1 MDKFPRSDKSPLP
14 SSEQREVALDERDIL
29 DLHHDLL
36 EAAENLNAFAT
47 PGKHERTAI
56 RIPLDN
62 EVLNQTT
69 AGKWQFYTSLSAAY
83 FKDDDIESLGM
94 TFTTPQVY
102 DSIDVRLAAENYWN
116 VTPNGMSG
124 PITSFRNEQLL
135 RLIDAKTAHNTGTID
150 LIRRLPTLRAGE
162 FPAALM
168 DMLEPLAKI
177 NTDIRTYSASD
188 YVISSSSQVESGRV
202 VPEFMSRSTADIVR
216 ADGVEAI
223 DYIVRLS
230 FDGLPMQSEYP
241 DQDGNPIMSYI
252 SNIYEHKFSI
262 THATGLTSN
271 TQTTFSVIS
280 DSLHDVEKV
289 KRYVQDSRPE
299 REGGDIFRKAI
310 QMVVSENLRMP
321 SES

>member
-1 MDKFPRSDKSPLP
+1 MIANHYTRDAYADIVVFLCYLCYNINMDKFPRSDESPLP

-202 VPEFMSRSTADIVR
+202 VPEFMSRSTADI
-216 ADGVEAI
+216 ALKQLI
-223 DYIVRLS
+223 IS
-230 FDGLPMQSEYP
+230 FVLVSMAYLC
-241 DQDGNPIMSYI
+241 N
-252 SNIYEHKFSI
+252 
-262 THATGLTSN
+262 LN
-271 TQTTFSVIS
+271 TRIKTET
-280 DSLHDVEKV
+280 L
-289 KRYVQDSRPE
+289 
-299 REGGDIFRKAI
+299 
-310 QMVVSENLRMP
+310 
-321 SES
+321 